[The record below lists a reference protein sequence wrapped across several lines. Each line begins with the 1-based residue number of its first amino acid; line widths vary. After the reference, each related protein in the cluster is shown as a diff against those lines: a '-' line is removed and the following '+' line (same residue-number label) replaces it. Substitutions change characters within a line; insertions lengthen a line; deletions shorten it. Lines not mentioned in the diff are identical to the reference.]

1 MRILYRTLLILVAAA
16 IVSGAAVAF
25 ASTSAAQSMFRGFDG
40 RREQRFGENGGR
52 GFPNGAPPQGAL
64 QNGTFPNETFEQNN
78 FPRGEFGRRG
88 GRDGANFSLFAAG
101 ELIKN
106 IVIMSVIVAA
116 FVIGSLLWRAVRR
129 PKPRPKTI

>member
-1 MRILYRTLLILVAAA
+1 MKIFYRTLLILVAAA

-25 ASTSAAQSMFRGFDG
+25 ASSSATQSNLRGFDG
-40 RREQRFGENGGR
+40 RREQRFGENNGR
-52 GFPNGAPPQGAL
+52 GFPNAAPPQGTL
-64 QNGTFPNETFEQNN
+64 QNGTFPNGNFEQNN

-88 GRDGANFSLFAAG
+88 GRDGANFNFFAAG

-116 FVIGSLLWRAVRR
+116 FVIGSLFWRAVRHSKPH
-129 PKPRPKTI
+129 PKPL